1 MQQAS
6 QEPSREAVIA
16 AARAIMAAA
25 KNCAL
30 VTLDGSGA
38 PQARM
43 MDPFPPEEDLSV
55 WMATSPDTR
64 KALEIEADARVA
76 LVYFDPGDP
85 GYATLIGTARLVDDL
100 AERRARWKDEWE
112 PYYPGGPEG
121 DSYRL
126 IEVVARRLEVVSL
139 AHDIAADPLAWEPAI
154 VELSGSPMP
163 S

>member
-1 MQQAS
+1 MERHA
-6 QEPSREAVIA
+6 QEPSREAVVA

-38 PQARM
+38 PQVRM

-64 KALEIEADARVA
+64 KAVEIEADARVA
-76 LVYFDPGDP
+76 LVYFDAGDP
-85 GYATLIGTARLVDDL
+85 GYATLIGKARLVDDL
-100 AERRARWKDEWE
+100 GERRARWKEEWE
-112 PYYPGGPEG
+112 PYYPGGPGG

-139 AHDIAADPLAWEPAI
+139 AHDIAADPLAWQPAI
-154 VELSGSPMP
+154 VELGAG
-163 S
+163 